1 MVYMPYDKYK
11 KWKEANATEDKFEVE
26 FFKTDNGNKPAKEF
40 LDSLDKKMRSKMLW
54 LLSILEENGNEL
66 REPYSKYIGDHIFEL
81 RAKVGTDI
89 TRMLYFFYHNGRII
103 VTNGFVKKRRAKMS
117 ELRDYINEQL
127 KDPEF
132 KKEWDNLEPEMEVVR
147 AMIKARTAQ
156 NLTQK
161 DLAEKTGINQA
172 NISKLENGNMNPSL
186 KLLKR
191 LADGLGMNLRIE
203 FVPKNSKAI

>member
-1 MVYMPYDKYK
+1 
-11 KWKEANATEDKFEVE
+11 
-26 FFKTDNGNKPAKEF
+26 
-40 LDSLDKKMRSKMLW
+40 
-54 LLSILEENGNEL
+54 
-66 REPYSKYIGDHIFEL
+66 
-81 RAKVGTDI
+81 
-89 TRMLYFFYHNGRII
+89 
-103 VTNGFVKKRRAKMS
+103 MS
-117 ELRDYINEQL
+117 ELRDYINEQF

-191 LADGLGMNLRIE
+191 IADGLGMNLRIE
-203 FVPKNSKAI
+203 FIPKNNKAI

>member
-1 MVYMPYDKYK
+1 
-11 KWKEANATEDKFEVE
+11 
-26 FFKTDNGNKPAKEF
+26 
-40 LDSLDKKMRSKMLW
+40 
-54 LLSILEENGNEL
+54 
-66 REPYSKYIGDHIFEL
+66 
-81 RAKVGTDI
+81 
-89 TRMLYFFYHNGRII
+89 
-103 VTNGFVKKRRAKMS
+103 
-117 ELRDYINEQL
+117 
-127 KDPEF
+127 
-132 KKEWDNLEPEMEVVR
+132 MEVVR

>member
-1 MVYMPYDKYK
+1 
-11 KWKEANATEDKFEVE
+11 
-26 FFKTDNGNKPAKEF
+26 
-40 LDSLDKKMRSKMLW
+40 
-54 LLSILEENGNEL
+54 
-66 REPYSKYIGDHIFEL
+66 
-81 RAKVGTDI
+81 
-89 TRMLYFFYHNGRII
+89 
-103 VTNGFVKKRRAKMS
+103 MS
-117 ELRDYINEQL
+117 ELREYINEQF

-161 DLAEKTGINQA
+161 DLADKTGINQA

-191 LADGLGMNLRIE
+191 IADGLGMNLRIE

>member
-1 MVYMPYDKYK
+1 
-11 KWKEANATEDKFEVE
+11 
-26 FFKTDNGNKPAKEF
+26 
-40 LDSLDKKMRSKMLW
+40 
-54 LLSILEENGNEL
+54 
-66 REPYSKYIGDHIFEL
+66 
-81 RAKVGTDI
+81 
-89 TRMLYFFYHNGRII
+89 
-103 VTNGFVKKRRAKMS
+103 MS

-132 KKEWDNLEPEMEVVR
+132 KKEWDNLEQEIEVVR

-172 NISKLENGNMNPSL
+172 NISKLENVNMNPSL

>member
-1 MVYMPYDKYK
+1 
-11 KWKEANATEDKFEVE
+11 
-26 FFKTDNGNKPAKEF
+26 
-40 LDSLDKKMRSKMLW
+40 
-54 LLSILEENGNEL
+54 
-66 REPYSKYIGDHIFEL
+66 
-81 RAKVGTDI
+81 
-89 TRMLYFFYHNGRII
+89 
-103 VTNGFVKKRRAKMS
+103 MS
-117 ELRDYINEQL
+117 QLRDYINQQL

-203 FVPKNSKAI
+203 FVPKNSKSI

>member
-1 MVYMPYDKYK
+1 
-11 KWKEANATEDKFEVE
+11 
-26 FFKTDNGNKPAKEF
+26 
-40 LDSLDKKMRSKMLW
+40 
-54 LLSILEENGNEL
+54 
-66 REPYSKYIGDHIFEL
+66 
-81 RAKVGTDI
+81 
-89 TRMLYFFYHNGRII
+89 
-103 VTNGFVKKRRAKMS
+103 MS
-117 ELRDYINEQL
+117 ELRDYINEQF

-132 KKEWDNLEPEMEVVR
+132 KKEWDNLEPDMEVVR

-161 DLAEKTGINQA
+161 DLADKTGINQA

-191 LADGLGMNLRIE
+191 IADGLGMNLRIE

>member
-1 MVYMPYDKYK
+1 
-11 KWKEANATEDKFEVE
+11 
-26 FFKTDNGNKPAKEF
+26 
-40 LDSLDKKMRSKMLW
+40 
-54 LLSILEENGNEL
+54 
-66 REPYSKYIGDHIFEL
+66 
-81 RAKVGTDI
+81 
-89 TRMLYFFYHNGRII
+89 
-103 VTNGFVKKRRAKMS
+103 MS
-117 ELRDYINEQL
+117 ELRDYINEQF

-191 LADGLGMNLRIE
+191 IADGLGMNLKIE
-203 FVPKNSKAI
+203 FIPKNSKAI

>member
-1 MVYMPYDKYK
+1 
-11 KWKEANATEDKFEVE
+11 
-26 FFKTDNGNKPAKEF
+26 
-40 LDSLDKKMRSKMLW
+40 
-54 LLSILEENGNEL
+54 
-66 REPYSKYIGDHIFEL
+66 
-81 RAKVGTDI
+81 
-89 TRMLYFFYHNGRII
+89 
-103 VTNGFVKKRRAKMS
+103 MS
-117 ELRDYINEQL
+117 EFRVYINEQL

>member
-1 MVYMPYDKYK
+1 
-11 KWKEANATEDKFEVE
+11 
-26 FFKTDNGNKPAKEF
+26 
-40 LDSLDKKMRSKMLW
+40 
-54 LLSILEENGNEL
+54 
-66 REPYSKYIGDHIFEL
+66 
-81 RAKVGTDI
+81 
-89 TRMLYFFYHNGRII
+89 
-103 VTNGFVKKRRAKMS
+103 MS
-117 ELRDYINEQL
+117 ELRDYINEQF
-127 KDPEF
+127 KDPEC

-161 DLAEKTGINQA
+161 DLADKTGINQA

-191 LADGLGMNLRIE
+191 IADGLGMNLRIE

>member
-1 MVYMPYDKYK
+1 
-11 KWKEANATEDKFEVE
+11 
-26 FFKTDNGNKPAKEF
+26 
-40 LDSLDKKMRSKMLW
+40 
-54 LLSILEENGNEL
+54 
-66 REPYSKYIGDHIFEL
+66 
-81 RAKVGTDI
+81 
-89 TRMLYFFYHNGRII
+89 
-103 VTNGFVKKRRAKMS
+103 MS
-117 ELRDYINEQL
+117 ELRDYINEQF

-132 KKEWDNLEPEMEVVR
+132 KKEWDSLEPEMEVVR

-191 LADGLGMNLRIE
+191 IADGLGMNLRIE

>member
-1 MVYMPYDKYK
+1 
-11 KWKEANATEDKFEVE
+11 
-26 FFKTDNGNKPAKEF
+26 
-40 LDSLDKKMRSKMLW
+40 
-54 LLSILEENGNEL
+54 
-66 REPYSKYIGDHIFEL
+66 
-81 RAKVGTDI
+81 
-89 TRMLYFFYHNGRII
+89 
-103 VTNGFVKKRRAKMS
+103 MS

-161 DLAEKTGINQA
+161 ELAEKTGINQA

>member
-1 MVYMPYDKYK
+1 
-11 KWKEANATEDKFEVE
+11 
-26 FFKTDNGNKPAKEF
+26 
-40 LDSLDKKMRSKMLW
+40 
-54 LLSILEENGNEL
+54 
-66 REPYSKYIGDHIFEL
+66 
-81 RAKVGTDI
+81 
-89 TRMLYFFYHNGRII
+89 
-103 VTNGFVKKRRAKMS
+103 MS
-117 ELRDYINEQL
+117 ELRDYINEQF

-132 KKEWDNLEPEMEVVR
+132 KKEWNNLEPEMEVVR

-172 NISKLENGNMNPSL
+172 NRSKLENGNMNPSL

>member
-1 MVYMPYDKYK
+1 
-11 KWKEANATEDKFEVE
+11 
-26 FFKTDNGNKPAKEF
+26 
-40 LDSLDKKMRSKMLW
+40 MRA
-54 LLSILEENGNEL
+54 L
-66 REPYSKYIGDHIFEL
+66 REY
-81 RAKVGTDI
+81 
-89 TRMLYFFYHNGRII
+89 N
-103 VTNGFVKKRRAKMS
+103 
-117 ELRDYINEQL
+117 NEQH
-127 KDPEF
+127 KEPEF
-132 KKEWDNLEPEMEVVR
+132 KKEWENIEQEMEVVR

>member
-1 MVYMPYDKYK
+1 
-11 KWKEANATEDKFEVE
+11 
-26 FFKTDNGNKPAKEF
+26 
-40 LDSLDKKMRSKMLW
+40 
-54 LLSILEENGNEL
+54 
-66 REPYSKYIGDHIFEL
+66 
-81 RAKVGTDI
+81 
-89 TRMLYFFYHNGRII
+89 
-103 VTNGFVKKRRAKMS
+103 MS

-132 KKEWDNLEPEMEVVR
+132 KKECDNLEPEMEVVR

>member
-1 MVYMPYDKYK
+1 
-11 KWKEANATEDKFEVE
+11 
-26 FFKTDNGNKPAKEF
+26 
-40 LDSLDKKMRSKMLW
+40 
-54 LLSILEENGNEL
+54 
-66 REPYSKYIGDHIFEL
+66 
-81 RAKVGTDI
+81 
-89 TRMLYFFYHNGRII
+89 
-103 VTNGFVKKRRAKMS
+103 MS

-191 LADGLGMNLRIE
+191 LADGLGMNSRIE
-203 FVPKNSKAI
+203 FVHKNSKAI

>member
-1 MVYMPYDKYK
+1 
-11 KWKEANATEDKFEVE
+11 
-26 FFKTDNGNKPAKEF
+26 
-40 LDSLDKKMRSKMLW
+40 
-54 LLSILEENGNEL
+54 
-66 REPYSKYIGDHIFEL
+66 
-81 RAKVGTDI
+81 
-89 TRMLYFFYHNGRII
+89 
-103 VTNGFVKKRRAKMS
+103 MS

-191 LADGLGMNLRIE
+191 LADGLGMNLR
-203 FVPKNSKAI
+203 VPKNSKAI

>member
-1 MVYMPYDKYK
+1 
-11 KWKEANATEDKFEVE
+11 
-26 FFKTDNGNKPAKEF
+26 
-40 LDSLDKKMRSKMLW
+40 
-54 LLSILEENGNEL
+54 
-66 REPYSKYIGDHIFEL
+66 
-81 RAKVGTDI
+81 
-89 TRMLYFFYHNGRII
+89 
-103 VTNGFVKKRRAKMS
+103 MS

-203 FVPKNSKAI
+203 FVPKNSNAI

>member
-1 MVYMPYDKYK
+1 
-11 KWKEANATEDKFEVE
+11 
-26 FFKTDNGNKPAKEF
+26 
-40 LDSLDKKMRSKMLW
+40 
-54 LLSILEENGNEL
+54 
-66 REPYSKYIGDHIFEL
+66 
-81 RAKVGTDI
+81 
-89 TRMLYFFYHNGRII
+89 
-103 VTNGFVKKRRAKMS
+103 MS

-132 KKEWDNLEPEMEVVR
+132 KKDWDNLEPEMEVVR

>member
-1 MVYMPYDKYK
+1 
-11 KWKEANATEDKFEVE
+11 
-26 FFKTDNGNKPAKEF
+26 
-40 LDSLDKKMRSKMLW
+40 
-54 LLSILEENGNEL
+54 
-66 REPYSKYIGDHIFEL
+66 
-81 RAKVGTDI
+81 
-89 TRMLYFFYHNGRII
+89 
-103 VTNGFVKKRRAKMS
+103 MS
-117 ELRDYINEQL
+117 ELRDYINEQF

-191 LADGLGMNLRIE
+191 IADGLGMNLRIE
-203 FVPKNSKAI
+203 FVPQNSKAI

>member
-1 MVYMPYDKYK
+1 
-11 KWKEANATEDKFEVE
+11 
-26 FFKTDNGNKPAKEF
+26 
-40 LDSLDKKMRSKMLW
+40 
-54 LLSILEENGNEL
+54 
-66 REPYSKYIGDHIFEL
+66 
-81 RAKVGTDI
+81 
-89 TRMLYFFYHNGRII
+89 
-103 VTNGFVKKRRAKMS
+103 MS
-117 ELRDYINEQL
+117 ELWDYINEQL

-147 AMIKARTAQ
+147 AMIKARAAQ

-191 LADGLGMNLRIE
+191 LADG
-203 FVPKNSKAI
+203 

>member
-1 MVYMPYDKYK
+1 
-11 KWKEANATEDKFEVE
+11 
-26 FFKTDNGNKPAKEF
+26 
-40 LDSLDKKMRSKMLW
+40 
-54 LLSILEENGNEL
+54 
-66 REPYSKYIGDHIFEL
+66 
-81 RAKVGTDI
+81 
-89 TRMLYFFYHNGRII
+89 
-103 VTNGFVKKRRAKMS
+103 MS
-117 ELRDYINEQL
+117 EFRDLLNEQL

>member
-1 MVYMPYDKYK
+1 
-11 KWKEANATEDKFEVE
+11 
-26 FFKTDNGNKPAKEF
+26 
-40 LDSLDKKMRSKMLW
+40 
-54 LLSILEENGNEL
+54 
-66 REPYSKYIGDHIFEL
+66 
-81 RAKVGTDI
+81 
-89 TRMLYFFYHNGRII
+89 
-103 VTNGFVKKRRAKMS
+103 MS

-191 LADGLGMNLRIE
+191 LAD
-203 FVPKNSKAI
+203 

>member
-1 MVYMPYDKYK
+1 
-11 KWKEANATEDKFEVE
+11 
-26 FFKTDNGNKPAKEF
+26 
-40 LDSLDKKMRSKMLW
+40 
-54 LLSILEENGNEL
+54 
-66 REPYSKYIGDHIFEL
+66 
-81 RAKVGTDI
+81 
-89 TRMLYFFYHNGRII
+89 
-103 VTNGFVKKRRAKMS
+103 MS
-117 ELRDYINEQL
+117 ELRDYINEQF

-172 NISKLENGNMNPSL
+172 TISKLENGNMNPSL

>member
-1 MVYMPYDKYK
+1 
-11 KWKEANATEDKFEVE
+11 
-26 FFKTDNGNKPAKEF
+26 
-40 LDSLDKKMRSKMLW
+40 
-54 LLSILEENGNEL
+54 
-66 REPYSKYIGDHIFEL
+66 
-81 RAKVGTDI
+81 
-89 TRMLYFFYHNGRII
+89 
-103 VTNGFVKKRRAKMS
+103 MS
-117 ELRDYINEQL
+117 ELRDYINEQF

-161 DLAEKTGINQA
+161 DLADKTGINQA

>member
-1 MVYMPYDKYK
+1 
-11 KWKEANATEDKFEVE
+11 
-26 FFKTDNGNKPAKEF
+26 
-40 LDSLDKKMRSKMLW
+40 
-54 LLSILEENGNEL
+54 
-66 REPYSKYIGDHIFEL
+66 
-81 RAKVGTDI
+81 
-89 TRMLYFFYHNGRII
+89 
-103 VTNGFVKKRRAKMS
+103 MS
-117 ELRDYINEQL
+117 ELMDYINEQF

-132 KKEWDNLEPEMEVVR
+132 KKEWNNLEPEMEVVR

>member
-1 MVYMPYDKYK
+1 
-11 KWKEANATEDKFEVE
+11 
-26 FFKTDNGNKPAKEF
+26 
-40 LDSLDKKMRSKMLW
+40 
-54 LLSILEENGNEL
+54 
-66 REPYSKYIGDHIFEL
+66 
-81 RAKVGTDI
+81 
-89 TRMLYFFYHNGRII
+89 
-103 VTNGFVKKRRAKMS
+103 MS
-117 ELRDYINEQL
+117 ELRDYINEQF

-191 LADGLGMNLRIE
+191 IADGLGMNLRIE

>member
-1 MVYMPYDKYK
+1 
-11 KWKEANATEDKFEVE
+11 
-26 FFKTDNGNKPAKEF
+26 
-40 LDSLDKKMRSKMLW
+40 
-54 LLSILEENGNEL
+54 
-66 REPYSKYIGDHIFEL
+66 
-81 RAKVGTDI
+81 
-89 TRMLYFFYHNGRII
+89 
-103 VTNGFVKKRRAKMS
+103 MS
-117 ELRDYINEQL
+117 ELRDYINEQF

-132 KKEWDNLEPEMEVVR
+132 KKEWNNLEPEMEVVR

-191 LADGLGMNLRIE
+191 LADGLGMNFRIE

>member
-1 MVYMPYDKYK
+1 
-11 KWKEANATEDKFEVE
+11 
-26 FFKTDNGNKPAKEF
+26 
-40 LDSLDKKMRSKMLW
+40 
-54 LLSILEENGNEL
+54 
-66 REPYSKYIGDHIFEL
+66 
-81 RAKVGTDI
+81 
-89 TRMLYFFYHNGRII
+89 
-103 VTNGFVKKRRAKMS
+103 MS
-117 ELRDYINEQL
+117 ELRDYINEQF

-161 DLAEKTGINQA
+161 DLAEKTGINHA

-191 LADGLGMNLRIE
+191 IADGLGMNLRIE

>member
-1 MVYMPYDKYK
+1 
-11 KWKEANATEDKFEVE
+11 
-26 FFKTDNGNKPAKEF
+26 
-40 LDSLDKKMRSKMLW
+40 
-54 LLSILEENGNEL
+54 
-66 REPYSKYIGDHIFEL
+66 
-81 RAKVGTDI
+81 
-89 TRMLYFFYHNGRII
+89 
-103 VTNGFVKKRRAKMS
+103 MS

-132 KKEWDNLEPEMEVVR
+132 KKEWDNLEPDMEVVR

>member
-1 MVYMPYDKYK
+1 
-11 KWKEANATEDKFEVE
+11 
-26 FFKTDNGNKPAKEF
+26 
-40 LDSLDKKMRSKMLW
+40 
-54 LLSILEENGNEL
+54 
-66 REPYSKYIGDHIFEL
+66 
-81 RAKVGTDI
+81 
-89 TRMLYFFYHNGRII
+89 
-103 VTNGFVKKRRAKMS
+103 MS

-132 KKEWDNLEPEMEVVR
+132 KKEWYNLEPEMEVVR

-191 LADGLGMNLRIE
+191 IADGLGMNLRIE

>member
-1 MVYMPYDKYK
+1 
-11 KWKEANATEDKFEVE
+11 
-26 FFKTDNGNKPAKEF
+26 
-40 LDSLDKKMRSKMLW
+40 
-54 LLSILEENGNEL
+54 
-66 REPYSKYIGDHIFEL
+66 
-81 RAKVGTDI
+81 
-89 TRMLYFFYHNGRII
+89 
-103 VTNGFVKKRRAKMS
+103 MS
-117 ELRDYINEQL
+117 ELRDYINEQF

-132 KKEWDNLEPEMEVVR
+132 KKEWNNLEPEMEVVR

-191 LADGLGMNLRIE
+191 IADGLGMNLRIE

>member
-1 MVYMPYDKYK
+1 
-11 KWKEANATEDKFEVE
+11 
-26 FFKTDNGNKPAKEF
+26 
-40 LDSLDKKMRSKMLW
+40 
-54 LLSILEENGNEL
+54 
-66 REPYSKYIGDHIFEL
+66 
-81 RAKVGTDI
+81 
-89 TRMLYFFYHNGRII
+89 
-103 VTNGFVKKRRAKMS
+103 MS

-147 AMIKARTAQ
+147 AMIKARAAQ